1 MLSTKKKVMTSIL
14 KRLKLVCCH
23 RTKRKKNIGIP
34 TELLEKSATT
44 SLLTDENTTMLLDSE
59 SVVQERRASVKK
71 LVMLDEVI
79 LVHTDE
85 VIS

>member
-1 MLSTKKKVMTSIL
+1 M
-14 KRLKLVCCH
+14 
-23 RTKRKKNIGIP
+23 
-34 TELLEKSATT
+34 
-44 SLLTDENTTMLLDSE
+44 DEDTTMSLDSE